1 MIDYGEDF
9 NEPDYIKI
17 DIKEYQKMKEELEC
31 YKTAI
36 EMIEEI
42 NYQGEIYKIISDL
55 KKEI

>member
-17 DIKEYQKMKEELEC
+17 DIKEYQKMKEELEY